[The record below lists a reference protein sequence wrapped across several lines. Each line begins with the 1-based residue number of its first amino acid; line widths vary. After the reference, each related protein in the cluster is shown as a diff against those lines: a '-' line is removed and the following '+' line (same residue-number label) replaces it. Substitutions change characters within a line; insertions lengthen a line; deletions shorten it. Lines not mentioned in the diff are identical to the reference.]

1 MADHIIYSLTADDHR
16 RNAAKLTEEIAG
28 HVNKIAELEEQRRLA
43 LAIAALIE
51 GADRT
56 SDRLRP
62 ESVDLFPED
71 AQHEVDPYETQVPE
85 SDMGGGHR
93 QSEFSLV

>member
-16 RNAAKLTEEIAG
+16 RNAAKITEEIAA
-28 HVNKIAELEEQRRLA
+28 HVNKITELEEQRRIA

-51 GADRT
+51 GTGGT

-62 ESVDLFPED
+62 ESVDLFSQD
-71 AQHEVDPYETQVPE
+71 AQREVDLYETQVPE
-85 SDMGGGHR
+85 SDMG
-93 QSEFSLV
+93 